1 MSCEHIQRAGHYG
14 LLKLG
19 RKLGAGKC
27 SGDPS
32 AKRRVMTAPGA
43 VELTRGQ
50 CENGRGGGVEGTLE
64 HADIAV

>member
-1 MSCEHIQRAGHYG
+1 MSCEHIQRAGHCG

-32 AKRRVMTAPGA
+32 AKRRVITAPGA

-50 CENGRGGGVEGTLE
+50 CESRRGGGVEGTSE
-64 HADIAV
+64 HTDTAV